1 MSIFSKLFGSR
12 KFEIPQEE
20 LSEQQNNGQNISTDE
35 EPVAFDNPK
44 TETISF
50 EKDKEQANPTDI
62 PEGIRYIVESQGKD
76 YLTSRGFINILNDFH
91 LLKNQKAIR
100 NVLLNIQQDGLM
112 DELINASSF
121 QLSAS
126 TIKKKLID
134 DYGVKETIVSY
145 VVDSIGY
152 GLSSTEIK
160 PVLIEETQTTRPVQ
174 EELRIEINVE
184 PAKPKPVEIK
194 PYDPKLDL
202 EYYRYPTLD
211 LLKIDDGDGKPFVD
225 IAEQTENKDNIVNA
239 LNTLGVQLTSIKAT
253 VGFSVTLF
261 ELTLAPGVRIS
272 RIRNNEQDISIRLAT
287 RCRIIAPIPGK
298 GTIGIEIPNRV
309 PSIVSM
315 RSLINSKF
323 FQESSSELPCLIG
336 KSIDN
341 ISIIHDLA
349 KENLLI
355 AGAAGQG
362 RKFILNSIILSL
374 LYKKHPAELKII
386 LIDPIGDAFNVY
398 KSLDNHFLA
407 AETNNLEE
415 PIVTFTPEAV
425 ATLTSLCYEMEA
437 RLSLLKSAAVGN
449 IEEYNQK
456 FTHRYLNPE
465 RGHKYIPHIVL
476 AIAEYSDYLRIAGQ
490 EFEQPLMKLA
500 QRGAIVGIHIVI
512 ATQTP
517 SNKVVNPTIKMNFP
531 TRIAFRVASHLDS
544 AAVLDQQGAEK
555 LIGNGDMLYSQGL
568 SLTRVQSPSV
578 DELEVYNVCQY
589 ISVQQG
595 YFEPYELPDTNDE
608 PQPSNDVDM
617 NHLDPMFEDAA
628 RLIVKEQSGSTSL
641 IQRKFAIGYN
651 RAGRLM
657 DQLEKAGIVGRAYGS
672 KPREVLVRDSIT
684 LDRIICSLR
693 Y

>member
-1 MSIFSKLFGSR
+1 
-12 KFEIPQEE
+12 
-20 LSEQQNNGQNISTDE
+20 
-35 EPVAFDNPK
+35 
-44 TETISF
+44 
-50 EKDKEQANPTDI
+50 
-62 PEGIRYIVESQGKD
+62 
-76 YLTSRGFINILNDFH
+76 
-91 LLKNQKAIR
+91 
-100 NVLLNIQQDGLM
+100 
-112 DELINASSF
+112 
-121 QLSAS
+121 
-126 TIKKKLID
+126 
-134 DYGVKETIVSY
+134 
-145 VVDSIGY
+145 
-152 GLSSTEIK
+152 
-160 PVLIEETQTTRPVQ
+160 
-174 EELRIEINVE
+174 
-184 PAKPKPVEIK
+184 
-194 PYDPKLDL
+194 
-202 EYYRYPTLD
+202 
-211 LLKIDDGDGKPFVD
+211 
-225 IAEQTENKDNIVNA
+225 
-239 LNTLGVQLTSIKAT
+239 
-253 VGFSVTLF
+253 
-261 ELTLAPGVRIS
+261 
-272 RIRNNEQDISIRLAT
+272 
-287 RCRIIAPIPGK
+287 
-298 GTIGIEIPNRV
+298 
-309 PSIVSM
+309 
-315 RSLINSKF
+315 
-323 FQESSSELPCLIG
+323 
-336 KSIDN
+336 
-341 ISIIHDLA
+341 
-349 KENLLI
+349 
-355 AGAAGQG
+355 
-362 RKFILNSIILSL
+362 
-374 LYKKHPAELKII
+374 
-386 LIDPIGDAFNVY
+386 
-398 KSLDNHFLA
+398 
-407 AETNNLEE
+407 
-415 PIVTFTPEAV
+415 
-425 ATLTSLCYEMEA
+425 MEA